1 MVLRSSLDL
10 ELRPLLKA
18 LRNRIDG
25 LRGTVM
31 EPKDRLEV
39 FSRDGVPFM
48 QLEIRRDHMNVD
60 LWLSEDKLREARATD
75 LARPHPFDP
84 EHAVV
89 VRFERATDLTKVARW
104 LEDAHAYAKVRKK
117 TYSSGPAAPAE
128 PKRAPSKSRPP
139 VVVEAKPA
147 KKAAAPKKKTARSS
161 KAARSAKPP
170 ATVTKAKKTPV
181 KKATAGAAKRPSAK
195 RSTAARRA

>member
-1 MVLRSSLDL
+1 MALRSSLDL

-25 LRGTVM
+25 LRGVNM

-60 LWLSEDKLREARATD
+60 LWLPEEKLVEARSTD

-84 EHAVV
+84 DNAVV

-104 LEDAHAYAKVRKK
+104 LEDAHAYAVQRKEA
-117 TYSSGPAAPAE
+117 GIPAATEAPK
-128 PKRAPSKSRPP
+128 KRASSTRTQKTS
-139 VVVEAKPA
+139 PA
-147 KKAAAPKKKTARSS
+147 SAAAPKTKATTSV
-161 KAARSAKPP
+161 KAAAATGAPKETDNKRSA
-170 ATVTKAKKTPV
+170 A
-181 KKATAGAAKRPSAK
+181 AGGA
-195 RSTAARRA
+195 

>member
-1 MVLRSSLDL
+1 MALRSSLDL

-39 FSRDGVPFM
+39 FSRDGVAFM

-60 LWLSEDKLREARATD
+60 LWLPEEKLAEARATD

-84 EHAVV
+84 ENAVV

-104 LEDAHAYAKVRKK
+104 LEDAHAYAVVRKENCEVE
-117 TYSSGPAAPAE
+117 APAKAPGAADPKAATAPAPRKTTVKKVE
-128 PKRAPSKSRPP
+128 PPQKAASARTKKSTTPKA
-139 VVVEAKPA
+139 AKPTPA
-147 KKAAAPKKKTARSS
+147 KTA
-161 KAARSAKPP
+161 
-170 ATVTKAKKTPV
+170 TTGT
-181 KKATAGAAKRPSAK
+181 AAKRPSSK
-195 RSTAARRA
+195 RSAAARRA

>member
-1 MVLRSSLDL
+1 MALRSSLDL

-25 LRGTVM
+25 LRGIVM

-60 LWLSEDKLREARATD
+60 LWLPDDKLAEARATD

-84 EHAVV
+84 DHAVV

-104 LEDAHAYAKVRKK
+104 LEDAHAHAAVRKESGIDVSAATGPK
-117 TYSSGPAAPAE
+117 SKPARTVEVKASNGTAESSVASKKKVAKAASNSSAPAA
-128 PKRAPSKSRPP
+128 
-139 VVVEAKPA
+139 KP
-147 KKAAAPKKKTARSS
+147 T
-161 KAARSAKPP
+161 
-170 ATVTKAKKTPV
+170 
-181 KKATAGAAKRPSAK
+181 ATASKRTTAK
-195 RSTAARRA
+195 RSAAARRA

>member
-1 MVLRSSLDL
+1 MALRSSLDL

-25 LRGTVM
+25 LRGTVVM

-60 LWLSEDKLREARATD
+60 LWLSEERLVEARSTD

-84 EHAVV
+84 ENAVV
-89 VRFERATDLTKVARW
+89 VRFERATDLTTVARW
-104 LEDAHAYAKVRKK
+104 LEDAHAHALVRKEDCAEATVESK
-117 TYSSGPAAPAE
+117 PADAITTKVKVAPKVQPAKSPSTKAPAAKAAPAD
-128 PKRAPSKSRPP
+128 
-139 VVVEAKPA
+139 
-147 KKAAAPKKKTARSS
+147 KTAP
-161 KAARSAKPP
+161 ASA
-170 ATVTKAKKTPV
+170 TKRP
-181 KKATAGAAKRPSAK
+181 AAKRSA
-195 RSTAARRA
+195 AARRA